1 MAQTCEQML
10 FHDDGVERIG
20 YEYWVD
26 CVIISTSGWY
36 YEISDIR
43 LTDGGGWHFN
53 RSHNS

>member
-10 FHDDGVERIG
+10 FHDDRVERIG

-36 YEISDIR
+36 YAISDIR

-53 RSHNS
+53 RSHNG